1 MCYLYIMI
9 ELGYSFLKK
18 DLNKIQKFKNP
29 TLNIDKNRIKK
40 NSDYKIFLNK
50 NQYNNLIENGNIKY
64 RLTDA
69 KKQMNLQRGDGIA
82 TLLTTAFNMI
92 KPALPKIASTIG
104 LAGLSTGISH
114 GINKA
119 LKKDTIIKLNEKQV
133 NDINK
138 NLKKINDSKIFNKKL
153 VLGNGLFS
161 ILLPLIASSIIP
173 ALIPKKKGSSI
184 SNNKNNFFLN
194 K

>member
-1 MCYLYIMI
+1 MI

-29 TLNIDKNRIKK
+29 TLDIDKNRIKK
-40 NSDYKIFLNK
+40 NSNYKIYLNK

-69 KKQMNLQRGDGIA
+69 KKRMNLQRGDGIA

-119 LKKDTIIKLNEKQV
+119 LKKDTLIKLNEKQV
-133 NDINK
+133 EDINK

-173 ALIPKKKGSSI
+173 ALIPKKKGSGVYK
-184 SNNKNNFFLN
+184 KNNFFL
-194 K
+194 KE